1 MDGASE
7 GARMTVKA
15 ILVRL
20 RKERRAIDK
29 AISALEKVGKPS
41 ARKRHGPKPARKLTL
56 LEAATQ
62 PEVVRPDPPA
72 RSTKIIDFP
81 GSDRTA

>member
-1 MDGASE
+1 
-7 GARMTVKA
+7 MTVKA

-56 LEAATQ
+56 LQAGGQ
-62 PEVVRPDPPA
+62 PEAVRPDPPS
-72 RSTKIIDFP
+72 RRTKIIDFP